1 MATQNTKKEAA
12 RFVDGL
18 VTQIVASH
26 GNGLDADTARGL
38 LLMSLKRVDI
48 RRAIVEATNPQEK
61 PTDEQL
67 TDLHL
72 PAKKP
77 GRKSAKAAANPA
89 ACATATNAANES
101 DDEDGDDDSDE

>member
-38 LLMSLKRVDI
+38 LLMALKRVDI

-67 TDLHL
+67 TSLHL

-77 GRKSAKAAANPA
+77 ARKSAKAAANPA
-89 ACATATNAANES
+89 ACAAATNAAN
-101 DDEDGDDDSDE
+101 DDEEGDDDSDE